1 MSKLKVIVSCPID
14 TYSGYGARSRD
25 FVKALQE
32 IGEYDI
38 KVISQRWGNTRFG
51 YLKDHNETSLQSLI
65 VPKIDTQPDIWVQC
79 TVPNEFQRV
88 GKFNI
93 GLTAGIETT
102 ICAPT
107 WIDGCNRMDLILVSS
122 EHSKKVFLDT
132 VYDQKDKR
140 SNQVVKQLKIEKP
153 IEVLLEGA
161 DLSKYKPVKSTFD
174 LSEIKE
180 SFCLLFVGHW
190 LQGKLGEDRKN
201 VGFMIKSF
209 LETYK
214 NKKDAP
220 ALILKTSSGTTSLLD
235 QSKVLKRI
243 DGIRKTVRGKLPN
256 IYLIHGDLPDSEI
269 NSLYNHPKV
278 KAMISFTKGE
288 GFGRPLLE
296 FSLTNKPIIASAWS
310 GQVDFLDPQF
320 AMLVGGEIK
329 QIDPSAAIKDVLV
342 PESGWFQADPALVAK
357 AYKDIVKN
365 YKKHLTNA
373 KRLGH
378 KNRTNFSFEVMVNK
392 IKEYLTNYMPEMP
405 KQVELSLPKLDL
417 PKLKKV

>member
-1 MSKLKVIVSCPID
+1 MSKLTAVVSCPID

-25 FVKALQE
+25 FVKSLLD
-32 IGEYDI
+32 IDEYNV

-51 YLKDHNETSLQSLI
+51 YLKDHKETKLTSLI
-65 VPKIDTQPDIWVQC
+65 VPKIDTQPDFWIQC
-79 TVPNEFQRV
+79 TVPNEFQKV

-107 WIDGCNRMDLILVSS
+107 WIDGCNRMDLVLVSS
-122 EHSKKVFLDT
+122 EHSKKVFLESIF
-132 VYDQKDKR
+132 DQKDK
-140 SNQVVKQLKIEKP
+140 SGNVVRQLKLEKP

-161 DLSKYKPVKSTFD
+161 DLNKYKPIKSTFD
-174 LSEIKE
+174 LSSIKE

-190 LQGKLGEDRKN
+190 LQGKIGEDRKN

-214 NKKDAP
+214 NKKEAP
-220 ALILKTSSGTTSLLD
+220 ALILKTSTGNTSLLD
-235 QSKVLKRI
+235 QTKLRKKI
-243 DGIRKTVRGKLPN
+243 DDIRKTVKGKLPN

-269 NSLYNHPKV
+269 NNLYNHSKV
-278 KAMISFTKGE
+278 KAMVSLTKGE

-310 GQVDFLDPQF
+310 GQVDFLDPQY
-320 AMLVGGEIK
+320 AMMIGGEIK
-329 QIDPSAAIKDVLV
+329 QIDKSAAIKDVLI
-342 PESGWFQADPALVAK
+342 PESGWFQADPATVGI
-357 AYKDIVKN
+357 AYKDVVKN
-365 YKKHLTNA
+365 YKKHFSNT

-378 KNRTNFSFEVMVNK
+378 KNRTNFSFERMTEVLK
-392 IKEYLTNYMPEMP
+392 GYLKTFMPEIP

>member
-1 MSKLKVIVSCPID
+1 MSKLTVVISCPID

-25 FVKALQE
+25 YVKSLLE
-32 IGEYDI
+32 IEEYNV

-51 YLKDHNETSLQSLI
+51 YLKDHNETKLTSLI
-65 VPKIDTQPDIWVQC
+65 VPKIDAQPDIWIQC
-79 TVPNEFQRV
+79 TVPNEFQKV

-102 ICAPT
+102 VCAPT
-107 WIDGCNRMDLILVSS
+107 WIEGCNRMDLVLVSS
-122 EHSKKVFLDT
+122 EHSKKVFLES
-132 VYDQKDKR
+132 VFDQKDKSGKIVR
-140 SNQVVKQLKIEKP
+140 KLQLEKP

-161 DLSKYKPVKSTFD
+161 DLTKYKPIKSTFD
-174 LSEIKE
+174 LSSIKE

-220 ALILKTSSGTTSLLD
+220 ALLLKTSTGTTSLLD
-235 QSKVLKRI
+235 QTKVLKKI
-243 DGIRKTVRGKLPN
+243 NDIRKTVKGKLPN
-256 IYLIHGDLPDSEI
+256 IYLIHGDLPDSEV
-269 NSLYNHPKV
+269 NNLYNHDKV
-278 KAMISFTKGE
+278 KAMVSLTKGE

-310 GQVDFLDPQF
+310 GQVDFLDPKF
-320 AMLVGGEIK
+320 TMMIGGEIK
-329 QIDPSAAIKDVLV
+329 QIDKTAAIKDVLI
-342 PESGWFQADPALVAK
+342 PESGWFQADAALVGK
-357 AYKDIVKN
+357 AYKDVVKN
-365 YKKHLTNA
+365 YKKHLSNA

-378 KNRTNFSFEVMVNK
+378 KNRTNFSFEKMTEILK
-392 IKEYLTNYMPEMP
+392 GYLQTYMPDIP

>member
-1 MSKLKVIVSCPID
+1 MSKLTVTVSCPID

-25 FVKALQE
+25 FLKALQE

-65 VPKIDTQPDIWVQC
+65 VPKIDAQPDIWIQC
-79 TVPNEFQRV
+79 TVPNEFQKV

-102 ICAPT
+102 VCAPS
-107 WIDGCNRMDLILVSS
+107 WVEGCNRMDLILVSS

-132 VYDQKDKR
+132 AFDQKDKR
-140 SNQVVKQLKIEKP
+140 TNQVVKQLKIEKP

-161 DLSKYKPVKSTFD
+161 DLDKYKPIKSTFD
-174 LSEIKE
+174 LSMVKE
-180 SFCLLFVGHW
+180 NFCLLFVGHW

-214 NKKDAP
+214 NKPNAP

-235 QSKVLKRI
+235 QTKVLKKI
-243 DGIRKTVRGKLPN
+243 DNIRKTVKGKLPS

-269 NSLYNHPKV
+269 NNLYNHPKV
-278 KAMISFTKGE
+278 KAMISLTKGE

-296 FSLTNKPIIASAWS
+296 FSLTKKPIIASAWS
-310 GQVDFLDPQF
+310 GQVDFLDPQL
-320 AMLVGGEIK
+320 ALLVGGELK
-329 QIDPSAAIKDVLV
+329 QIDPSAVVKDVLI
-342 PESGWFQADPALVAK
+342 PESGWFQADPGKVAK

-365 YKKHLTNA
+365 YKKHEVNA
-373 KRLGH
+373 KRLAY
-378 KNRTNFSFEVMVNK
+378 KNKTNFSFEAMVAK
-392 IKEYLTNYMPEMP
+392 VKEYMTNYMPEMP

>member
-1 MSKLKVIVSCPID
+1 MSKLTVVISCPID

-25 FVKALQE
+25 FVKSLLE
-32 IGEYDI
+32 IEEYNV

-51 YLKDHNETSLQSLI
+51 YLKDHNETKLTSLI
-65 VPKIDTQPDIWVQC
+65 VPKIDAQPDIWIQC
-79 TVPNEFQRV
+79 TVPNEFQKV

-102 ICAPT
+102 VCAPT
-107 WIDGCNRMDLILVSS
+107 WIEGCNRMDLVLVSS
-122 EHSKKVFLDT
+122 EHSKKVFLES
-132 VYDQKDKR
+132 VFDQKDKSGKIVR
-140 SNQVVKQLKIEKP
+140 KLQLEKP

-161 DLSKYKPVKSTFD
+161 DLTKYKPIKSTFD
-174 LSEIKE
+174 LSSIKE

-220 ALILKTSSGTTSLLD
+220 ALLLKTSTGTTSLLD
-235 QSKVLKRI
+235 QTKVLKKI
-243 DGIRKTVRGKLPN
+243 NDIRKTVKGKLPN
-256 IYLIHGDLPDSEI
+256 IYLIHGDLPDSEV
-269 NSLYNHPKV
+269 NNLYNHDKV
-278 KAMISFTKGE
+278 KAMVSLTKGE

-310 GQVDFLDPQF
+310 GQVDFLDPKF
-320 AMLVGGEIK
+320 TMMIGGEIK
-329 QIDPSAAIKDVLV
+329 QIDKTAAIKDVLI
-342 PESGWFQADPALVAK
+342 PESGWFQADAALVGK
-357 AYKDIVKN
+357 AYKDVVKN
-365 YKKHLTNA
+365 YKKHLSNA

-378 KNRTNFSFEVMVNK
+378 KNRTNFSFEKMTEILK
-392 IKEYLTNYMPEMP
+392 GYLQTYMPDIP

>member
-1 MSKLKVIVSCPID
+1 MSKLTVVVSCPID

-25 FVKALQE
+25 FVKSLLD
-32 IGEYDI
+32 IDEYNV

-51 YLKDHNETSLQSLI
+51 YLKDHKETKLTSLI
-65 VPKIDTQPDIWVQC
+65 VPKIDTQPDIWIQC
-79 TVPNEFQRV
+79 TVPNEFQKV

-107 WIDGCNRMDLILVSS
+107 WIDGCNRMDLVLVSS
-122 EHSKKVFLDT
+122 EHSKKVFLESIF
-132 VYDQKDKR
+132 DQKDK
-140 SNQVVKQLKIEKP
+140 SGNVVRQLKLEKP

-161 DLSKYKPVKSTFD
+161 DLNKYKPIKSTFD
-174 LSEIKE
+174 LSSIKE

-190 LQGKLGEDRKN
+190 LQGKIGEDRKN

-214 NKKDAP
+214 NKKEAP
-220 ALILKTSSGTTSLLD
+220 ALILKTSTGNTSLLD
-235 QSKVLKRI
+235 QTKLRKKI
-243 DGIRKTVRGKLPN
+243 DDIRKTVKGKLPN

-269 NSLYNHPKV
+269 NNLYNHNKV
-278 KAMISFTKGE
+278 KAMVSLTKGE

-310 GQVDFLDPQF
+310 GQVDFLDPQY
-320 AMLVGGEIK
+320 AMMIGGEIK
-329 QIDPSAAIKDVLV
+329 QIDKSAAIKDVLI
-342 PESGWFQADPALVAK
+342 PESGWFQADPATVGK
-357 AYKDIVKN
+357 AYKDVVKN

-378 KNRTNFSFEVMVNK
+378 KNRTNFSFERMTEVLK
-392 IKEYLTNYMPEMP
+392 GYLKTFMPEIP